1 MGKGKNCVVCYREMY
16 ESMRQ
21 TVFSVIQTICKNYL
35 YSYEELKS
43 KLPDEI
49 ASIGPHFMEHP
60 FVIKILM
67 KVGIEGRYLK
77 IIKLFLIKAQLI

>member
-35 YSYEELKS
+35 Y
-43 KLPDEI
+43 
-49 ASIGPHFMEHP
+49 
-60 FVIKILM
+60 
-67 KVGIEGRYLK
+67 
-77 IIKLFLIKAQLI
+77 